1 MVDAML
7 DYILDVR
14 RFLLNQYLNVNIQM
28 LTRRM
33 QQTDATCAIV
43 SDRDIAM
50 LSSVSPC
57 SRTMYCTYSNMARFR
72 TRQQQG
78 QRDIPENLSQHLAN
92 TRPDLTVT
100 GGGACLVFAHSGI
113 P

>member
-1 MVDAML
+1 MQCSIISSTYVAFQSHLYAD
-7 DYILDVR
+7 
-14 RFLLNQYLNVNIQM
+14 IQT

-57 SRTMYCTYSNMARFR
+57 CRTMYCIYSNMARFVIH
-72 TRQQQG
+72 QQQG